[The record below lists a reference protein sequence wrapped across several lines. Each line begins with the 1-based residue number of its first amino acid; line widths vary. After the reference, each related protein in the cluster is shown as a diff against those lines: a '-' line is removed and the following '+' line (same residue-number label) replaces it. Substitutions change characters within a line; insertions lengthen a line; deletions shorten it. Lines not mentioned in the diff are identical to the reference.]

1 MSEDGK
7 GEAPVELS
15 DEMREAL
22 RILREDGIL
31 ENTRK
36 AREANEALLK
46 RLDERDVADNERW
59 AKLEERTRPAE
70 PVKTP
75 ENDPTPNP
83 GVPPAPAVVPAGE
96 KQPGGKKRRGIWF
109 PSGDDGEGE
118 GEKKDD

>member
-1 MSEDGK
+1 MSEQEK
-7 GEAPVELS
+7 VPELS

-46 RLDERDVADNERW
+46 RLDERDKADDERW
-59 AKLEERTRPAE
+59 TKFEERTRPAE
-70 PVKTP
+70 PDKTP
-75 ENDPTPNP
+75 ENDKEPTP
-83 GVPPAPAVVPAGE
+83 GVPPAPAVVPVGE
-96 KQPGGKKRRGIWF
+96 KQPGGKRRRGIWF

-118 GEKKDD
+118 KEDD